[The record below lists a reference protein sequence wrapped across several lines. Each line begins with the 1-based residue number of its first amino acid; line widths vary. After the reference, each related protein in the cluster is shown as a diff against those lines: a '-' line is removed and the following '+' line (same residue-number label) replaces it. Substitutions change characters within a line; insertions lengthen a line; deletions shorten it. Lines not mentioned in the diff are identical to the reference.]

1 MNKISGESFTDSL
14 IVAKGC
20 IKRYTQ
26 NYVIFAFVIIN
37 TIFLSVIIYDNMHH
51 VTTSEIENIFSPV
64 ETIMGMLTT
73 SLVISAFMI
82 IAITVNEFSAEIEKK
97 TLPILLTTPIS
108 RGNIFFGKI
117 LGIMFIPLISV
128 FLNLIYTLIL
138 TTVTGLLPGFVIA
151 QYINLLVLFL
161 FCSLAI
167 CSVSVCISL
176 AAKKSIL
183 SIMILVGYLLCTFIG
198 SAIVSATHEHS
209 GMQQYA
215 YYNVDY
221 LSILPFPLITF
232 AMSSESLQATGSVD
246 IYLIMVGALFSVL
259 TLFCGYLLLRRLEV

>member
-1 MNKISGESFTDSL
+1 MNKISGESFTDNL
-14 IVAKGC
+14 IVAKEC

-26 NYVIFAFVIIN
+26 NYAIFAFVIIN
-37 TIFLSVIIYDNMHH
+37 TVFLSMIIYDNLHH
-51 VTTSEIENIFSPV
+51 ITTSEIDIIFSPI

-82 IAITVNEFSAEIEKK
+82 IAVTVNEFSAEIEKK

-108 RGNIFFGKI
+108 RRNIFFGKI
-117 LGIMFIPLISV
+117 MGIMFIPLISV

-138 TTVTGLLPGFVIA
+138 TIVTGLFPGFIIA
-151 QYINLLVLFL
+151 QYIKLLVLFL
-161 FCSLAI
+161 LCSLAI
-167 CSVSVCISL
+167 CGVSVCVSL
-176 AAKKSIL
+176 ATKKSIL
-183 SIMILVGYLLCTFIG
+183 SIMILIGYLLGTFIM
-198 SAIVSATHEHS
+198 SATVSYTYES
-209 GMQQYA
+209 PMQQSA

-232 AMSSESLQATGSVD
+232 AMSSNSLQATGSVD
-246 IYLIMVGALFSVL
+246 PYLITVGIIFSVL